1 MIIYSISAISHD
13 AVAETAASLKV
24 RARAGGWRAGGR
36 SSSAAGWKEGRKEAP
51 PTLIEGALTNCC
63 RQQGESERFNH
74 AIAETY
80 GLIVCGAMLSIY

>member
-36 SSSAAGWKEGRKEAP
+36 SSSAAGWKEGRKEGSSAHFDRRRTDKLLP
-51 PTLIEGALTNCC
+51 AAG
-63 RQQGESERFNH
+63 RERK
-74 AIAETY
+74 I
-80 GLIVCGAMLSIY
+80 